1 VAVQPGLEG
10 RRLAH
15 ARLGEA
21 LSPWGQRVTAQILL
35 QTLLS
40 GVLIGLIYALV
51 AVGLTLIFGVMDI
64 VNFAHGEF
72 LMLGMYASFWAW
84 ALWKL
89 DPLFTL
95 PFTALL
101 LFAVG
106 AAIYHLVIRRILAA
120 PMLSQIFATFG
131 LMILLRGVAQYLWKP
146 DFRSVEHTVVSGKI
160 ALGSLDFGLPQVVA
174 AAGAVLTTGAIW
186 WFLRSTRLGAALEA
200 TAADKEAAAL
210 MGIST
215 QRMFALAW
223 GIGAACAGV
232 AGALLSTYFP
242 IFPEVGANFILMA
255 FVLVA
260 LGGFGSVAGAF
271 WAGIL
276 VGIVEVLG
284 GFLIGPA
291 YKVVLV
297 LSLYLLVV
305 LLRPQGLMGR
315 A

>member
-1 VAVQPGLEG
+1 M
-10 RRLAH
+10 
-15 ARLGEA
+15 
-21 LSPWGQRVTAQILL
+21 TANLLL

-40 GVLIGLIYALV
+40 GVLVGLVYALV

-72 LMLGMYASFWAW
+72 VMLGMYASFWGF

-89 DPLFTL
+89 DPLFAL
-95 PFTALL
+95 PFTALA
-101 LFAVG
+101 LFALG
-106 AAIYHLVIRRILAA
+106 AALYHAVVRRILDA
-120 PMLSQIFATFG
+120 PMLSQIFTTFG
-131 LMILLRGVAQYLWKP
+131 LMILLRGLAQYLWKP
-146 DFRSVEHTVVSGKI
+146 DFRSVDRSVVAGKV
-160 ALGSLDFGLPQVVA
+160 ALAGLQLGLPQVVA
-174 AAGAVLTTGAIW
+174 AAGAVVTTGAVW

-200 TAADKEAAAL
+200 TAADREAAAL
-210 MGIST
+210 MGIDP

-232 AGALLSTYFP
+232 AGALLSSYYP
-242 IFPEVGANFILMA
+242 IFPEVGASFILMA

-276 VGIVEVLG
+276 VGIVEVVG
-284 GFLIGPA
+284 GFLWNPA
-291 YKVVLV
+291 YKMVLV
-297 LSLYLLVV
+297 LSLFLLV
-305 LLRPQGLMGR
+305 LWLRPQGLMGK

>member
-1 VAVQPGLEG
+1 ML
-10 RRLAH
+10 
-15 ARLGEA
+15 
-21 LSPWGQRVTAQILL
+21 LL
-35 QTLLS
+35 QTILS
-40 GVLIGLIYALV
+40 GVLIGLVYALV

-72 LMLGMYASFWAW
+72 LMLGMYASFWGF

-101 LFAVG
+101 LFGVG
-106 AAIYHLVIRRILAA
+106 AALYRVVIRRITDA
-120 PMLSQIFATFG
+120 PMLSQIFTTFG
-131 LMILLRGVAQYLWKP
+131 LMILFRGLAQYFWKP
-146 DFRSVEHTVVSGKI
+146 DFRSVDQSLLTGKV
-160 ALGSLDFGLPQVVA
+160 AFAGLQFGLPMVVA
-174 AAGAVLTTGAIW
+174 AGGAVATTGALW

-210 MGIST
+210 MGIDA
-215 QRMFALAW
+215 QKMFALAW
-223 GIGAACAGV
+223 GLGAACAGV
-232 AGALLSTYFP
+232 AGALLSTTFP
-242 IFPEVGANFILMA
+242 IFPEVGANFILFA

-276 VGIVEVLG
+276 IGVVEVVG
-284 GFLIGPA
+284 GFLWDPA
-291 YKVVLV
+291 YKLVLV

-305 LLRPQGLMGR
+305 WLRPQGLLGK